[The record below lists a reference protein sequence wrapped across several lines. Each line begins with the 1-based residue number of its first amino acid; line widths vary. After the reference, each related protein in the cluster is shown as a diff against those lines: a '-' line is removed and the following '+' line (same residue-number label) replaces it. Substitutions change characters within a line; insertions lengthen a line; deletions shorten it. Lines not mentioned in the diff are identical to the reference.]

1 MYVSAVISAGGA
13 GRRMGGDIPKQFID
27 VAGKP
32 LLLHTLQK
40 FEDHKSIDEI
50 VVVSPYEYIDT
61 TGEMIKKQGIK
72 KVSKI
77 VPGGAERMDSVAAG
91 LNAVSDNAD
100 IILIHDGVRPLV
112 AESDIEA
119 VIEKANE
126 TGAAILALPVRDT
139 IKRVEQGAIVN
150 TLNRSILWR
159 AQTPQAFRAEIIK
172 NAYKEAISKGFKAT
186 DDAQV
191 VEMTGICV
199 SVIKGAGPNLKVT
212 DKNDLSIVSLLLSGE
227 KL

>member
-50 VVVSPYEYIDT
+50 VVVSTHEYIDT

-126 TGAAILALPVRDT
+126 TGAAILALPVTDT
-139 IKRVEQGAIVN
+139 IKRVEQGTIVN